1 MKRLFIILSLLLLVS
16 CKSTKNKY
24 TDIIVESDGKYT
36 GSVIFKVY
44 DYDSN
49 YPLRILLGP
58 TSLNRHE
65 AKYWIFFDDVEV
77 GKDIM
82 VGNQIEVSYS
92 DIIDTGYKIATA
104 SGYKILND
112 NENLVK
118 LSGKIG
124 GGAVPNIVSLSIFNG
139 GFLET
144 GCSSI
149 WVELPNTDELSWGDN
164 ITVFF
169 DGEIIM
175 ENRQRCKATAERYE
189 MVPVESFD

>member
-1 MKRLFIILSLLLLVS
+1 MKRLLIILLLFLLVS
-16 CKSTKNKY
+16 CESTKNNY
-24 TDIIVESDGKYT
+24 TDNIVESDGNYT

-58 TSLNRHE
+58 SSLNHHE
-65 AKYWIFFDDVEV
+65 AQYWVFFDDVEV

-92 DIIDTGYKIATA
+92 DIIDTGYKIAVG
-104 SGYKILND
+104 SGYRILND
-112 NENLVK
+112 DDDLVK
-118 LSGKIG
+118 LSGRIT
-124 GGAVPNIVSLSIFNG
+124 GGAVPNIVYLSCG

-144 GCSSI
+144 GCESI
-149 WVELPNTDELSWGDN
+149 WMELPNTDKLSWGDN

-169 DGEIIM
+169 DGEM
-175 ENRQRCKATAERYE
+175 VMKTRRSCTATAERYE
-189 MVPVESFD
+189 MVPVLSDD